1 MPFQPAIYSLE
12 RAFGSSAG
20 YLAVADMDAGVVH
33 QVRVAHTNASVVQNR
48 ACAHEPGAPT

>member
-1 MPFQPAIYSLE
+1 MPFQPAIYSLK

-20 YLAVADMDAGVVH
+20 YLAVADMNAGVVH
-33 QVRVAHTNASVVQNR
+33 QVRVAHTNASLVQNR

>member
-12 RAFGSSAG
+12 RAAAAG
-20 YLAVADMDAGVVH
+20 YLAVADMNAGVVY